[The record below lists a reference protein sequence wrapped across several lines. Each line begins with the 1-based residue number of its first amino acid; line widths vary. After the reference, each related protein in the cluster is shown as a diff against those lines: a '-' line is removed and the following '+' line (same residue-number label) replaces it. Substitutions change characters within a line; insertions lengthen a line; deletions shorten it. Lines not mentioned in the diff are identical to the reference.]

1 MRIIISFITFFF
13 VEASYAVVAADKSQ
27 EKVITS
33 LASEPVGLGS
43 YLQMFLGLFLVVG
56 LIFGMAWFM
65 RRLGGINSVAAGNLK
80 VLGGI
85 SVGQRE
91 RVVLVQ
97 AGDTQL
103 LIGVAPGQIRTLHV
117 MDEPI
122 TSVDETASKPSN
134 GFAEKLHAAIKSR
147 NQT

>member
-1 MRIIISFITFFF
+1 MRIFLSFIAFLFTK
-13 VEASYAVVAADKSQ
+13 ASYAVVAADKSKEQ
-27 EKVITS
+27 VITS

-65 RRLGGINSVAAGNLK
+65 RRLSGVNSVAAGNLK

-91 RVVLVQ
+91 RVVLIQ
-97 AGDTQL
+97 AGDTQIL
-103 LIGVAPGQIRTLHV
+103 VGVGPSQIRTLHV

-122 TSVDETASKPSN
+122 SSVAETASKPSN

-147 NQT
+147 SKT